1 MRTFRVDEVVAVET
15 RMPLAS
21 LELASLLGARV
32 IAKSP
37 SLDRCVAPL
46 QLEPFQGMNG
56 LLLAVHTA
64 FSQHR
69 PLTLSPDDVWLAIL
83 QGFALH
89 LRENGESLRQR
100 FVDFTGRA
108 TLSVEVHDAENWPEN
123 L

>member
-21 LELASLLGARV
+21 LKLASLLGARV

-56 LLLAVHTA
+56 LLAVH
-64 FSQHR
+64 
-69 PLTLSPDDVWLAIL
+69 
-83 QGFALH
+83 
-89 LRENGESLRQR
+89 QR

-108 TLSVEVHDAENWPEN
+108 TLSVEVLDEEDWPEN
-123 L
+123 LQRFEAALAGAINPGLVGALTAPAMDRDIELFFSKF